1 MLIKKSILPFLF
13 ILLYGSGFV
22 FTQYGLENSS
32 PMAFLAIRFFIAFW
46 ILLIIAMILKVSW
59 PKCKKEFLHIAIAGS
74 LTVGT
79 FSIGVFL
86 SISYGISAS
95 LSALVI
101 ALQPI
106 VVALIAFKF
115 LNEEKNKKI
124 ILGFILGFIGVFF
137 VIAQKIDNLELSI
150 GILYSFLALFGLSI
164 GNIYQKKFC
173 KDMNLFSG
181 GAIQTLSSTLLILPF
196 LYYEDI
202 RVVWNNDFIIA
213 LLYMSI
219 GVSIGALSLLY
230 IMINKADV
238 SKVSSIFYLVPL
250 SAVFISYILFDVQID
265 LVTILGII
273 IVLFAIVLINK
284 KQKKKKS
291 KKENYE
297 NSNFR

>member
-22 FTQYGLENSS
+22 FTKFGLENAS

-46 ILLIIAMILKVSW
+46 ILLLIAIIFKSPW
-59 PKCKKEFLHIAIAGS
+59 PKSTREFVNIAIAGS

-79 FSIGVFL
+79 FSIGVYL
-86 SISYGISAS
+86 SIYHGITPS

-106 VVALIAFKF
+106 VVALLAWKF
-115 LNEEKNKKI
+115 LNEQKNNRI
-124 ILGFILGFIGVFF
+124 LLGFILGFIGVFF
-137 VIAQKIDNLELSI
+137 VIGNKVDNVELSI
-150 GILYSFLALFGLSI
+150 GILYSFIALFGLSI

-173 KDMNLFSG
+173 LNMNLFSG
-181 GAIQTLSSTLLILPF
+181 GAIQTLASTILVLPF
-196 LYYEDI
+196 LYNEEI
-202 RVVWNNDFIIA
+202 KVIWNADFIIA
-213 LLYMSI
+213 LLYMSV

-230 IMINKADV
+230 IMIKKADV

-284 KQKKKKS
+284 KQRIRKGIQ
-291 KKENYE
+291 
-297 NSNFR
+297 

>member
-32 PMAFLAIRFFIAFW
+32 PMAFLAIRFIIAFW
-46 ILLIIAMILKVSW
+46 ILLILSVVLKVSW
-59 PKCKKEFLHIAIAGS
+59 PKNIKEFIHIAIAGS

-86 SISYGISAS
+86 SISYGIDAS

-106 VVALIAFKF
+106 LVAVLAWKF
-115 LNEEKNKKI
+115 LNEERNTKI
-124 ILGFILGFIGVFF
+124 IFGFLLGFIGVFF
-137 VIAQKIDNLELSI
+137 VIAQKIDNIDLSI
-150 GILYSFLALFGLSI
+150 GILYSFLALLGLSI
-164 GNIYQKKFC
+164 GNIYQKKHC
-173 KDMNLFSG
+173 LNMNLFSG
-181 GAIQTLSSTLLILPF
+181 GAIQTLASTILVLPF

-202 RVVWNNDFIIA
+202 NIVWNRDFIIA
-213 LLYMSI
+213 LLYMSV

-230 IMINKADV
+230 IMIKNADV

-250 SAVFISYILFDVQID
+250 SAVFISYLLFDAQID

-284 KQKKKKS
+284 KPKNKKGKL
-291 KKENYE
+291 
-297 NSNFR
+297 

>member
-13 ILLYGSGFV
+13 IILYGSGFV
-22 FTQYGLENSS
+22 FTQYGLENAS
-32 PMAFLAIRFFIAFW
+32 PMAFLGIRFFIAFW
-46 ILLIIAMILKVSW
+46 ILLIIAIILKVSW
-59 PKCKKEFLHIAIAGS
+59 PKNIKESMHIAIAGS

-86 SISYGISAS
+86 SISYGINAS

-106 VVALIAFKF
+106 VVALLAWKF
-115 LNEEKNKKI
+115 LNEERNKKI

-137 VIAQKIDNLELSI
+137 VIAQKIDNIELSI
-150 GILYSFLALFGLSI
+150 GILYSFIALLGLSF
-164 GNIYQKKFC
+164 GSIYQKKYC

-181 GAIQTLSSTLLILPF
+181 GAIQTLASTILVLPF
-196 LYYEDI
+196 LYNEEI
-202 RVVWNNDFIIA
+202 KVVWNSDFIIA
-213 LLYMSI
+213 LLYMSM

-230 IMINKADV
+230 IMIEKADV

-273 IVLFAIVLINK
+273 IVLFAIVLINRKTK
-284 KQKKKKS
+284 KGKI
-291 KKENYE
+291 
-297 NSNFR
+297 

>member
-22 FTQYGLENSS
+22 FTKFGLENAS

-46 ILLIIAMILKVSW
+46 ILLLIAIIFKSPW
-59 PKCKKEFLHIAIAGS
+59 PKSTREFVNIAIAGS

-79 FSIGVFL
+79 FSIGVYL
-86 SISYGISAS
+86 SIYHGITPS

-106 VVALIAFKF
+106 VVALLAWKF
-115 LNEEKNKKI
+115 LNEQKNNRI
-124 ILGFILGFIGVFF
+124 LLGFILGFIGVFF
-137 VIAQKIDNLELSI
+137 VIGNKVDNVELSI
-150 GILYSFLALFGLSI
+150 GILYSFIALFGLSI

-173 KDMNLFSG
+173 LNMNLFSG
-181 GAIQTLSSTLLILPF
+181 GAIQTLASTILVLPF
-196 LYYEDI
+196 LYNEEI
-202 RVVWNNDFIIA
+202 KVIWNADFIIA
-213 LLYMSI
+213 LLYMSV

-230 IMINKADV
+230 IMIKKADV

-265 LVTILGII
+265 LVTIL
-273 IVLFAIVLINK
+273 
-284 KQKKKKS
+284 
-291 KKENYE
+291 
-297 NSNFR
+297 

>member
-22 FTQYGLENSS
+22 FTKFGLENAS

-46 ILLIIAMILKVSW
+46 ILLLIAIIFKSPW
-59 PKCKKEFLHIAIAGS
+59 PKSTREFVNIAIAGS

-79 FSIGVFL
+79 FSIGVYL
-86 SISYGISAS
+86 SIYHGITPS

-106 VVALIAFKF
+106 VVALLAWKF
-115 LNEEKNKKI
+115 LNEQKNNRI
-124 ILGFILGFIGVFF
+124 LLGFILGFIGVFF
-137 VIAQKIDNLELSI
+137 VIGNKVDNVELSI
-150 GILYSFLALFGLSI
+150 GILYSFIALFGLSI

-173 KDMNLFSG
+173 LNMNLFSG
-181 GAIQTLSSTLLILPF
+181 GAIQTLASTILVLPF
-196 LYYEDI
+196 LYNEEI
-202 RVVWNNDFIIA
+202 KVIWNADFIIA
-213 LLYMSI
+213 LLYMSV

-230 IMINKADV
+230 IMIKKADV

-265 LVTILGII
+265 LITILGII

-284 KQKKKKS
+284 KQRIRKGIQ
-291 KKENYE
+291 
-297 NSNFR
+297 

>member
-22 FTQYGLENSS
+22 FTKFGLENAS

-46 ILLIIAMILKVSW
+46 ILLLIAIIFKSPW
-59 PKCKKEFLHIAIAGS
+59 PKSTREFVNIAIAGS

-79 FSIGVFL
+79 FSIGVYL
-86 SISYGISAS
+86 SIYHGITPS

-106 VVALIAFKF
+106 VVTLLAWKF
-115 LNEEKNKKI
+115 LNEQKNNRI
-124 ILGFILGFIGVFF
+124 LLGFILGFIGVFF
-137 VIAQKIDNLELSI
+137 VIGNKVDNVELSI
-150 GILYSFLALFGLSI
+150 GILYSFIALFGLSI

-173 KDMNLFSG
+173 LNMNLFSG
-181 GAIQTLSSTLLILPF
+181 GAIQTLASTILVLPF
-196 LYYEDI
+196 LYNEEI
-202 RVVWNNDFIIA
+202 KVIWNADFIIA
-213 LLYMSI
+213 LLYMSV

-230 IMINKADV
+230 IMIKKADV

-265 LVTILGII
+265 LITILGII

-284 KQKKKKS
+284 KQKIRKGIQ
-291 KKENYE
+291 
-297 NSNFR
+297 

>member
-32 PMAFLAIRFFIAFW
+32 PMAFLAIRFIIAFW
-46 ILLIIAMILKVSW
+46 ILLILSVVLKVSW
-59 PKCKKEFLHIAIAGS
+59 PKNIKEFIHIAIAGS

-86 SISYGISAS
+86 SISYGIDAS

-106 VVALIAFKF
+106 LVAVLAWKF
-115 LNEEKNKKI
+115 LNEERNTKI
-124 ILGFILGFIGVFF
+124 IFGFLLGFIGVFF
-137 VIAQKIDNLELSI
+137 VIAQKIDNIDLSI
-150 GILYSFLALFGLSI
+150 GILYSFLALLGLSI
-164 GNIYQKKFC
+164 GNIYQKKHC
-173 KDMNLFSG
+173 LNMNLFSG
-181 GAIQTLSSTLLILPF
+181 GAIQTLASTILVLPF

-202 RVVWNNDFIIA
+202 NIVWNSDFIIA
-213 LLYMSI
+213 LLYMSV

-230 IMINKADV
+230 IMIKNADV

-250 SAVFISYILFDVQID
+250 SAVFISYLLFDAQID
-265 LVTILGII
+265 LVTILGIT

-284 KQKKKKS
+284 KPKNKKGKL
-291 KKENYE
+291 
-297 NSNFR
+297 

>member
-32 PMAFLAIRFFIAFW
+32 PMAFLAIRFIIAFW
-46 ILLIIAMILKVSW
+46 ILLILSVVLKVLW
-59 PKCKKEFLHIAIAGS
+59 PKNIKEFIHIAIAGS

-86 SISYGISAS
+86 SISYGIDAS

-106 VVALIAFKF
+106 LVAVLAWKF
-115 LNEEKNKKI
+115 LNEERNTKI
-124 ILGFILGFIGVFF
+124 IFGFLLGFIGVFF
-137 VIAQKIDNLELSI
+137 VIAQKIDNIDLSI
-150 GILYSFLALFGLSI
+150 GILYSFLALLGLSI
-164 GNIYQKKFC
+164 GNIYQKKHC
-173 KDMNLFSG
+173 LNMNLFSG
-181 GAIQTLSSTLLILPF
+181 GAIQTLASTILVLPF

-202 RVVWNNDFIIA
+202 NIVWNRDFIIA
-213 LLYMSI
+213 LLYMSV

-230 IMINKADV
+230 IMIKNADV

-250 SAVFISYILFDVQID
+250 SAVFISYLLFDAQID

-284 KQKKKKS
+284 KPKNKKGKL
-291 KKENYE
+291 
-297 NSNFR
+297 

>member
-32 PMAFLAIRFFIAFW
+32 PMAFLAIRFIIAFW
-46 ILLIIAMILKVSW
+46 ILLIFSVVLKVLW
-59 PKCKKEFLHIAIAGS
+59 PKSIKEFMHIAIAGS

-86 SISYGISAS
+86 SISYGIDAS

-106 VVALIAFKF
+106 LVAVLAWKF
-115 LNEEKNKKI
+115 LNEEKNTKI
-124 ILGFILGFIGVFF
+124 IFGFLLGFIGVFF
-137 VIAQKIDNLELSI
+137 VIAQKIDNIDLSI
-150 GILYSFLALFGLSI
+150 GILYSFLALLGLSI
-164 GNIYQKKFC
+164 GNIYQKKHC
-173 KDMNLFSG
+173 LNMNLFSG
-181 GAIQTLSSTLLILPF
+181 GAIQTLASTILVLPF

-202 RVVWNNDFIIA
+202 NIVWNSDFIIA
-213 LLYMSI
+213 LLYMSV

-230 IMINKADV
+230 IMIKNADV

-250 SAVFISYILFDVQID
+250 SAVFISYLLFDAQID

-284 KQKKKKS
+284 KPKNKKGKL
-291 KKENYE
+291 
-297 NSNFR
+297 